1 MIRGGRRHRRGRALA
16 LALLCLL
23 PALGACAL
31 PPDAP
36 TVLASASGTGPDDAY
51 VVYSVAQEYEVLRL
65 LGLQSRSQALHQ
77 INGHPYDVIT
87 AVNPQTGEEREVWFD
102 ISRFFGRF

>member
-1 MIRGGRRHRRGRALA
+1 M
-16 LALLCLL
+16 ALLAA
-23 PALGACAL
+23 ALGSVSACVL

-51 VVYSVAQEYEVLRL
+51 VVSSVAQEYEVLRL
-65 LGLQSRSQALHQ
+65 LGLEMQQQALHQ
-77 INGHPYDVIT
+77 INGKPFDVLT
-87 AVNPQTGEEREVWFD
+87 VSDPDTGETRDLWFD